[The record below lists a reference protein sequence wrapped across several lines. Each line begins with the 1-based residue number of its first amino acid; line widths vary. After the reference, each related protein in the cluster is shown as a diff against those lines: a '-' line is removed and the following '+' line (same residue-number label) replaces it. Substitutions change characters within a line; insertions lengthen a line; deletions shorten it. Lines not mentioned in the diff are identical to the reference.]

1 MFSVKM
7 SRNVIFVGGTHGTGK
22 SAVCTDL
29 VNRYHCSYIS
39 ASRLIK
45 WTKATKQVEDVAANQ
60 RRLGNLLLENT
71 QSDISYVIDGHFA
84 LWSKKNDC
92 EKVPIETFFGVKLSA
107 IVLVTCNPLEIQQ
120 RIRYRDGVVYDIK
133 HIEQLQQTEIEQAQ
147 KIADFYHIPIYIID
161 NTDSYNLQPI
171 YTSLDSIMKPYTRD
185 NIYSEMLK
193 TVIIRLD
200 FAGATSIR
208 SFVDKIKQSS
218 LLESAFESMIAMQ
231 RQHISVNFRP
241 KDIED
246 GELPL
251 TESQHST
258 LYRFKDCKLQSSG
271 SATLDIDSESITIVI
286 DCRADYKGSKRYT
299 DFMSSLMTELFAHD
313 KYITPVRL
321 GIRKIDVQQL
331 ADGEKIGDYFNERFA
346 VAYNWN
352 LAPLKKLSTMT
363 DLLSI
368 GNIEFNV
375 TQRIDKSKNGND
387 RLIYDVDSY
396 VENGNLAAVIGSG
409 EVRDV
414 MEEMQN
420 HMFDL
425 FVSITSNSYLEKCKT
440 AKEKHHG

>member
-1 MFSVKM
+1 M
-7 SRNVIFVGGTHGTGK
+7 SRNIIFVGGTYGAGK
-22 SAVCTDL
+22 SAVCTEL

-45 WTKATKQVEDVAANQ
+45 WNETTKQVEDVAENQ
-60 RRLGNLLLENT
+60 RRLGKLLFENT
-71 QSDISYVIDGHFA
+71 QSDTSFVIDGHFA
-84 LWSKKNDC
+84 LWPKKNDC
-92 EKVPIETFFGVKLSA
+92 ERVPIGTFSGVHLSA
-107 IVLVTCNPLEIQQ
+107 IVFVICNPLKIQQ
-120 RIRYRDGVVYDIK
+120 RIKNRDDVVYDIK
-133 HIEQLQQTEIEQAQ
+133 QIVQLQQTEIEQAR
-147 KIADFYHIPIYIID
+147 ITADFYHIPIYIID

-171 YTSLDSIMKPYTRD
+171 YTNLDSIMKPYTRE

-208 SFVDKIKQSS
+208 SFVDKIKQSK
-218 LLESAFESMIAMQ
+218 LIETAFDSMIAMPK
-231 RQHISVNFRP
+231 QHLSVSFRP

-246 GELPL
+246 GGLPL
-251 TESQHST
+251 TESQRST

-271 SATLDIDSESITIVI
+271 SATLDIDCESITIVI
-286 DCRADYKGSKRYT
+286 DCRADYKGSKIYT
-299 DFMSSLMTELFAHD
+299 DFMSSLMAELFIHD

-331 ADGEKIGDYFNERFA
+331 ADGEKIGDYFNERFT

-352 LAPLKKLSTMT
+352 LAPSKRLATMT
-363 DLLSI
+363 ELFSI
-368 GNIEFNV
+368 GSIQFNV
-375 TQRIDKSKNGND
+375 IQRIDKSENGND

-396 VENGNLAAVIGSG
+396 VENGNLVAVIGSG
-409 EVRDV
+409 EVRNV

-425 FVSITSNSYLEKCKT
+425 FISITSGSYLEKCKT

>member
-1 MFSVKM
+1 M
-7 SRNVIFVGGTHGTGK
+7 SRNIIFVGGIHGTGK
-22 SAVCTDL
+22 SSVCIEL
-29 VNRYHCSYIS
+29 VSRYHCSHIS

-45 WTKATKQVEDVAANQ
+45 WTETTKQVENVAENQ
-60 RRLGNLLLENT
+60 RRLGRLLIENT
-71 QSDISYVIDGHFA
+71 QSDTSYVIDGHFA
-84 LWSKKNDC
+84 LWSKMNDC
-92 EKVPIETFFGVKLSA
+92 EKVSIDTFCGVNLSA
-107 IVLVTCNPLEIQQ
+107 IVLITCDPLEIQQ
-120 RIRYRDGVVYDIK
+120 RISRRDGIVYDIK
-133 HIEQLQQTEIEQAQ
+133 HIEQLQQVEIDQA
-147 KIADFYHIPIYIID
+147 KKTADFYHLPIYIID
-161 NTDSYNLQPI
+161 NTNSYNLQPI
-171 YTSLDSIMKPYTRD
+171 YSSLDRIMKPYTRD

-208 SFVDKIKQSS
+208 SFVDKIKQSD
-218 LLESAFESMIAMQ
+218 LLESAFDSMVAMPK
-231 RQHISVNFRP
+231 QHLSVSFRP

-246 GELPL
+246 GGLPL
-251 TESQHST
+251 TESQRST

-271 SATLDIDSESITIVI
+271 SATLDIDCESITIVI
-286 DCRADYKGSKRYT
+286 DCRADYKGSKIYT
-299 DFMSSLMTELFAHD
+299 DFMSSLMTELFTHD

-331 ADGEKIGDYFNERFA
+331 VDGEKIEDYFNERFT

-352 LAPLKKLSTMT
+352 LAPSKKLATMT
-363 DLLSI
+363 ELLSI

-375 TQRIDKSKNGND
+375 TQRIDKSENGND

-396 VENGNLAAVIGSG
+396 IENGNLAALIGNG
-409 EVRDV
+409 EVRNT

-425 FVSITSNSYLEKCKT
+425 FVGVTSRSYLEKCKT